1 MSAFN
6 PWKAL
11 QGLLSGPPLQA
22 GVVLAIDDGLVTVE
36 LPGGG
41 LITATGPATVGQT
54 VFVRGGV
61 IEGEAIDAGPID
73 IIEI

>member
-1 MSAFN
+1 MSTFN

-11 QGLLSGPPLQA
+11 QGLLSGASLQA
-22 GVVLAIDDGLVTVE
+22 GVVLSIEDGVATIE

-41 LITATGPATVGQT
+41 IVQGHGDASVGQT

-61 IEGEAIDAGPID
+61 IEGEATDLPVELID
-73 IIEI
+73 I

>member
-22 GVVLAIDDGLVTVE
+22 GVVLVVVDGLATIE

-41 LITATGPATVGQT
+41 RIAATGAATIGQT

-61 IEGEAIDAGPID
+61 IEGEATDLPIELID
-73 IIEI
+73 I

>member
-1 MSAFN
+1 MTAFN

-11 QGLLSGPPLQA
+11 EGLLAGPPQQA
-22 GVVLAIDDGLVTVE
+22 GVVQSIDGNVATIE

-41 LITATGPATVGQT
+41 LLTAIGPAVVGQT

-61 IEGEAIDAGPID
+61 IEGDAAGIVSIEVID
-73 IIEI
+73 I

>member
-11 QGLLSGPPLQA
+11 QGLVAAPPRQA
-22 GVVLAIDDGLVTVE
+22 GVVLAVDDGIASIE

-41 LITATGPATVGQT
+41 RLQAIGAAVVGQT
-54 VFVRGGV
+54 VFVRDGV
-61 IEGEAIDAGPID
+61 IEGDATDLPID
-73 IIEI
+73 LVDI

>member
-11 QGLLSGPPLQA
+11 QGLLSGPQQQA
-22 GVVLAIDDGLVTVE
+22 GVVLSIDDGLATIE

-41 LITATGPATVGQT
+41 QLTATGPAVVGQT
-54 VFVRGGV
+54 VLFRGGV
-61 IEGEAIDAGPID
+61 IEGEAADLPIVV
-73 IIEI
+73 IEI

>member
-22 GVVLAIDDGLVTVE
+22 GVVLSIDDGLATIE

-41 LITATGPATVGQT
+41 QLTATGPALIGQA

-61 IEGEAIDAGPID
+61 IEGEATDLPIEIID
-73 IIEI
+73 I

>member
-1 MSAFN
+1 MTTFN

-11 QGLLSGPPLQA
+11 QGLLAGPALQA
-22 GVVLAIDDGLVTVE
+22 GVVLSIDDSLAVIQ

-41 LITATGPATVGQT
+41 LVQGRGQAEVGQT

-61 IEGEAIDAGPID
+61 IEGEASDLPID
-73 IIEI
+73 LIDI